1 MNHTIEFLG
10 TMQVRNEIDIQ
21 TTATIKSNVAAERFQ
36 IASVR
41 RLTMQGNRAG
51 FEEEHS
57 NIENK
62 NGKRTES

>member
-10 TMQVRNEIDIQ
+10 TKEVRNEIDSQ
-21 TTATIKSNVAAERFQ
+21 TTATIKSNVAA
-36 IASVR
+36 VR
-41 RLTMQGNRAG
+41 RLTMQGNRAV

-62 NGKRTES
+62 NGKKTES